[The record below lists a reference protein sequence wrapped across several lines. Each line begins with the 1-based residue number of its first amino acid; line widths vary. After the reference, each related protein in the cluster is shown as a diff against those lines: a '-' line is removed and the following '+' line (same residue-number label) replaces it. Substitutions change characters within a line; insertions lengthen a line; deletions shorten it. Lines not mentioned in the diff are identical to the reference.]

1 MKKRTK
7 SAVIIAAVLIVIG
20 LGLVIAGVIAIGGKT
35 AVKKYGMIQNL
46 VQETVMETMIEE
58 MENTGK

>member
-7 SAVIIAAVLIVIG
+7 RAIIMAAVLIVIG

-35 AVKKYGMIQNL
+35 AVKKYGVIPNL